1 MSGSGPCHTQVMS
14 TSPRTLLVLRHSK
27 SAYPEGV
34 TDIDRPLAPRGVRDA
49 VTLGGWLLGQ
59 GLLPDLVVCSTAART
74 RQTWDLINDQ
84 LVWPDGDATVL
95 YDPRVYDAALA
106 DLMAIVA
113 ETPPETAILG
123 LVGHN
128 PGAAQL
134 VLTLTGESGRSF
146 PTSALAM
153 IDIHQDWDRA
163 APGCGSL
170 AGFWTPKGGSAVLR
184 D

>member
-1 MSGSGPCHTQVMS
+1 MS
-14 TSPRTLLVLRHSK
+14 TPTRTLLVLRHSK

-34 TDIDRPLAPRGVRDA
+34 ADIDRPLAPRGVRDA

-59 GLLPDLVVCSTAART
+59 ALLPDLVVCSTAART
-74 RQTWDLINDQ
+74 RETWDLISDQ
-84 LVWPDGDATVL
+84 LAWPDEDATVV
-95 YDPRVYDAALA
+95 YDPRVYDAPLA

-113 ETPPETAILG
+113 ETPPDAAIVA

-134 VLTLTGESGRSF
+134 VLALTGESGLSF

-153 IDIHQDWDRA
+153 IDIRQDWDRA

-170 AGFWTPKGGSAVLR
+170 AGYWTPKGGSAILR

>member
-1 MSGSGPCHTQVMS
+1 MS
-14 TSPRTLLVLRHSK
+14 TPARTLLVLRHSK

-34 TDIDRPLAPRGVRDA
+34 ADIDRPLGPRGVRDA
-49 VTLGGWLLGQ
+49 ATLGDWLLGQ

-74 RQTWDLINDQ
+74 RQTWDLVSDR
-84 LVWPDGDATVL
+84 LVWPDEDGMVVR

-113 ETPPETAILG
+113 ETPRDVGMLA

-134 VLTLTGESGRSF
+134 VITLTGESGLSF
-146 PTSALAM
+146 PTSALAL
-153 IDIHQDWDRA
+153 IDIRQDWDETV
-163 APGCGSL
+163 PGSGSL
-170 AGFWTPKGGSAVLR
+170 AGLWTPKGGSAVLP

>member
-1 MSGSGPCHTQVMS
+1 MS
-14 TSPRTLLVLRHSK
+14 TPARTLLVLRHSK

-34 TDIDRPLAPRGVRDA
+34 ADIDRPLAPRGVRDA
-49 VTLGGWLLGQ
+49 VTLGRWMLGES
-59 GLLPDLVVCSTAART
+59 LLPDLVVCSTAART
-74 RQTWDLINDQ
+74 RETWDLINDQ
-84 LVWPDGDATVL
+84 LLWPDEDATVVR
-95 YDPRVYDAALA
+95 YDPRVYDATLA
-106 DLMAIVA
+106 DLMAIVT
-113 ETPPETAILG
+113 ETPPEAAIVA

-134 VLTLTGESGRSF
+134 VLTLTGESELRF

-153 IDIHQDWDRA
+153 IAIPQDWDRA

-170 AGFWTPKGGSAVLR
+170 AGYWTPKGGSAVLR

>member
-1 MSGSGPCHTQVMS
+1 MS
-14 TSPRTLLVLRHSK
+14 TPARTLLVLRHSK

-34 TDIDRPLAPRGVRDA
+34 ADIGRPLGPRGVRDA

-59 GLLPDLVVCSTAART
+59 GLLPDLVVCSTATRT

-84 LVWPDGDATVL
+84 LVWPDENATVW

-113 ETPPETAILG
+113 ETPRDVAIAA

-134 VLTLTGESGRSF
+134 VLTLTGERELRF

-153 IDIHQDWDRA
+153 IDIRQDWDGA
-163 APGCGSL
+163 VPGSGSL
-170 AGFWTPKGGSAVLR
+170 AGYWTPKGGSALLR

>member
-1 MSGSGPCHTQVMS
+1 MS
-14 TSPRTLLVLRHSK
+14 TPARTLLVLRHSK

-34 TDIDRPLAPRGVRDA
+34 ADIDRPLAPRGVRDA
-49 VTLGGWLLGQ
+49 VTLGGWLLSQ
-59 GLLPDLVVCSTAART
+59 GLLPDQVVCSTAMRT
-74 RQTWDLINDQ
+74 RQSWDLISGQ
-84 LVWPDGDATVL
+84 LAWPDEDPSVVR
-95 YDPRVYDAALA
+95 YDPRVYNAAVA

-113 ETPPETAILG
+113 ETPPGAAMLA

-134 VLTLTGESGRSF
+134 VLALTGETRLSF

-153 IDIHQDWDRA
+153 IEIRPDWERA
-163 APGCGSL
+163 APGSGSL
-170 AGFWTPKGGSAVLR
+170 AGYWTPKGGSALPG